1 MSLEKIK
8 QEIKE
13 MIIEECE
20 KDEFEPNE
28 IKDDVELFSSKN
40 PLELDSLDALS
51 ISMALK
57 KMYGVRLGDS
67 KEFRR
72 TVTTIEELAQFIL
85 SEKDG

>member
-1 MSLEKIK
+1 MNIEQIK

-20 KDEFEPNE
+20 KDEFEPSD
-28 IKDDVELFSSKN
+28 IKDDVELFSPKSG
-40 PLELDSLDALS
+40 LELDSLDALS

-72 TVTTIEELAQFIL
+72 TVTTIDKLALFIL
-85 SEKDG
+85 SEKNG

>member
-1 MSLEKIK
+1 MNLETIK

-20 KDEFEPNE
+20 KDEFEPSD
-28 IKDDVELFSSKN
+28 IKDNIELFDPSN
-40 PLELDSLDALS
+40 GLELDSLDALQ

-72 TVTTIEELAQFIL
+72 TVTTVQKLAEFIL
-85 SEKDG
+85 SEKNV

>member
-1 MSLEKIK
+1 MNLETIK
-8 QEIKE
+8 LEIKE

-20 KDEFEPNE
+20 KDEFEASD
-28 IKDDVELFSSKN
+28 IKDDVELFDPAN
-40 PLELDSLDALS
+40 GLELDSLDALQ

-72 TVTTIEELAQFIL
+72 TVTTVQKLAEFIL
-85 SEKDG
+85 SEKNV